1 MPTQRL
7 SARAKASRVPA
18 KSRWLS
24 IRLPADLADQL
35 ANLSDRRALSM
46 SWLAREAIQSY
57 LRRSDLDDPIR

>member
-1 MPTQRL
+1 M
-7 SARAKASRVPA
+7 PA